1 MRKAKKISSIA
12 AALLLVL
19 SSAISVYAEGTKAE
33 VQASEIGAGASSATA
48 SCRITGAGAVT
59 NGKLRI
65 IYDSSVLSLK
75 SAVKGSALSGAM
87 VQINDP
93 VNGNK
98 PEGEIVL
105 AFASAEAFSTE
116 GSLLDMT
123 FQNTGLQPG
132 DSTNIEVKVE
142 ELALDGAVVE
152 TENGT
157 GTICMKEEADPMPPD
172 KPGENPGDDYN
183 DDLSDDPQGGE
194 QTDKTSKP
202 DKEPPKIVKNTS
214 NTAKNIA
221 GAAKKSTRAAENA
234 KTGDEIDIF
243 LPMVLGAGA
252 ALIIFGGVNFKKLKK

>member
-1 MRKAKKISSIA
+1 M
-12 AALLLVL
+12 
-19 SSAISVYAEGTKAE
+19 
-33 VQASEIGAGASSATA
+33 
-48 SCRITGAGAVT
+48 T
-59 NGKLRI
+59 NGKVRI

-152 TENGT
+152 TENRNHLYEGRGRPHAAGQT
-157 GTICMKEEADPMPPD
+157 G
-172 KPGENPGDDYN
+172 
-183 DDLSDDPQGGE
+183 
-194 QTDKTSKP
+194 
-202 DKEPPKIVKNTS
+202 
-214 NTAKNIA
+214 
-221 GAAKKSTRAAENA
+221 
-234 KTGDEIDIF
+234 
-243 LPMVLGAGA
+243 
-252 ALIIFGGVNFKKLKK
+252 

>member
-33 VQASEIGAGASSATA
+33 VQTSEIGAGASSATA

-116 GSLLDMT
+116 GLLDMT

-157 GTICMKEEADPMPPD
+157 GTI
-172 KPGENPGDDYN
+172 
-183 DDLSDDPQGGE
+183 
-194 QTDKTSKP
+194 
-202 DKEPPKIVKNTS
+202 
-214 NTAKNIA
+214 
-221 GAAKKSTRAAENA
+221 
-234 KTGDEIDIF
+234 
-243 LPMVLGAGA
+243 
-252 ALIIFGGVNFKKLKK
+252 